1 MSLRHSK
8 SLNATACT
16 LCVHVSSPLCVRV
29 CAWYSVCV
37 CAYVLACVHETEGR
51 TPRWDCARAGEMRR
65 CMWPSHERALIA
77 LEGEIIQLNHHIHPP
92 HDIHHV
98 KLYMVPLEKVQCICR
113 ILNGAL
119 QEASAAALSCPLCIC
134 AIARGQ
140 RYFQWYCSAVK
151 AMLTQLAT
159 SKIYCGSSVE
169 GLCHRVI
176 TVLYYSLI

>member
-98 KLYMVPLEKVQCICR
+98 KLYMVPLEKCSVSAEYWMELYRKLLLLHWVALYAYVPLLEGDVIFSDTVQLLKRC
-113 ILNGAL
+113 
-119 QEASAAALSCPLCIC
+119 
-134 AIARGQ
+134 
-140 RYFQWYCSAVK
+140 
-151 AMLTQLAT
+151 
-159 SKIYCGSSVE
+159 
-169 GLCHRVI
+169 
-176 TVLYYSLI
+176 